1 MWAQTQNPH
10 LCHYANDPFCLWSYQ
25 DRHVWSRPKPEQDVQ
40 QGSYCCSSI
49 FRKLSPTCLQGLRV
63 SVTRPATS
71 SGSNPVQ
78 RQMLLTILPSLCSVA
93 LEVMVVIFA
102 LLSMCC
108 QNLTTEVKKKI
119 HNSDFL
125 RRSNKKETYLTAQS
139 YPTCN
144 CSKQQK
150 RWQPDV
156 FGRVTWTC
164 QRTFDHQ
171 QQKEILR
178 LKDAMCTANTGL
190 SSFIWHRWFNMLH
203 LSSWRQ
209 IWFNTPY
216 SPFPLPQIILH
227 TSLYVVG

>member
-93 LEVMVVIFA
+93 LELMVVIFA

-108 QNLTTEVKKKI
+108 QNLTTEVKIKI
-119 HNSDFL
+119 YHSDRATPLATAANSRKGGSLTFL
-125 RRSNKKETYLTAQS
+125 AEW
-139 YPTCN
+139 P
-144 CSKQQK
+144 
-150 RWQPDV
+150 
-156 FGRVTWTC
+156 GRVREHLITNS
-164 QRTFDHQ
+164 
-171 QQKEILR
+171 K
-178 LKDAMCTANTGL
+178 KK
-190 SSFIWHRWFNMLH
+190 SSD
-203 LSSWRQ
+203 
-209 IWFNTPY
+209 
-216 SPFPLPQIILH
+216 
-227 TSLYVVG
+227 